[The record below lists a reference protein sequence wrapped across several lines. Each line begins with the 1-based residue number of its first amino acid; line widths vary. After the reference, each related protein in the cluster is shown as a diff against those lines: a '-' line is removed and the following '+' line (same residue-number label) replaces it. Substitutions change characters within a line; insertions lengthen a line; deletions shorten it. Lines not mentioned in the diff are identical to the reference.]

1 LTKIKEKGKIEAMK
15 KTLPL
20 ILLFLTNTAHA
31 VQINPPT
38 PSGLDLAGL
47 IENIWTWLY
56 WISFPIAVLVIIV
69 AGFMF
74 VTASG
79 NENQIKKAKNLLLY
93 AAIGFLVIILSQG
106 IVNLIKED
114 LAP

>member
-31 VQINPPT
+31 VQINPPIK
-38 PSGLDLAGL
+38 GNLADL
-47 IENIWTWLY
+47 IEKVWVYLY
-56 WISFPIAVLVIIV
+56 WISFPIATLMIVI

-79 NENQIKKAKNLLLY
+79 NENQIKKAKDLLLY
-93 AAIGFLVIILSQG
+93 TFIGFLVIILAQG
-106 IVNLIKED
+106 VVLLIKKD